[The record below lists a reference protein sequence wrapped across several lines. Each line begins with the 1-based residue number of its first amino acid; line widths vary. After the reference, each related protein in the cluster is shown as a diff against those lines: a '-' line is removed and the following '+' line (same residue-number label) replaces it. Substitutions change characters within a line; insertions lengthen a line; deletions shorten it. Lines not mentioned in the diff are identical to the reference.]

1 LLKKLRLKSAEP
13 MQQAF
18 TYIVECADGSLYTG
32 WTTNLEHRLAVH
44 NAGKGARYT
53 RSRLPVKLVWWE
65 EQQGREEAQSRE
77 ACIKLLSRREKLML
91 IGQKA
96 EGQSAGTAD

>member
-1 LLKKLRLKSAEP
+1 MS
-13 MQQAF
+13 QAF

-32 WTTNLEHRLAVH
+32 WTTNLEQRVAVH

-65 EQQGREEAQSRE
+65 ELQDKIAAQSRE
-77 ACIKLLSRREKLML
+77 ARIKLLSRREKLIL
-91 IGQKA
+91 IQQRT
-96 EGQSAGTAD
+96 EGQAAQRAD

>member
-1 LLKKLRLKSAEP
+1 MSR
-13 MQQAF
+13 AF

-32 WTTNLEHRLAVH
+32 WTTNLEQRVAVH

-65 EQQGREEAQSRE
+65 ELQGKIEAQSRE
-77 ACIKLLSRREKLML
+77 ARIKLLSRREKLIL
-91 IGQKA
+91 IQQRT
-96 EGQSAGTAD
+96 EGQAAQRAD